1 MKNVIFLISFLI
13 CTNSFSQSTDSLEIV
28 RLSEEIQKVKEEN
41 KDLTLKVEVFNEANN
56 KIIKATYALLALII
70 GIGIWNAI
78 QSYRINNQK
87 LKSIEENI
95 LRKVE
100 SQNKEM
106 LQKLSLENQST
117 LNSHINSIKR
127 EILEN
132 KILLAKM
139 SCQSIKP
146 RIYRDINVEG
156 FSLNKLLELS
166 IQYRKISGDTRE
178 LKESLNHIINYFKE
192 YPDSIEREEYEV
204 NLIRNTVKSIATDDF
219 SDLKEL
225 ILELTKKND

>member
-1 MKNVIFLISFLI
+1 MKKVIFIISLLIS
-13 CTNSFSQSTDSLEIV
+13 TNSFSQSSDSLEV
-28 RLSEEIQKVKEEN
+28 ARLSEEIQIVKQEN
-41 KDLTLKVEVFNEANN
+41 KDLSLKIEVFNEANN

-87 LKSIEENI
+87 LRSIEENI
-95 LRKVE
+95 LKKVE

-106 LQKLSLENQST
+106 LRKLSLENQSI
-117 LNSHINSIKR
+117 LNSHINSSKR
-127 EILEN
+127 EVLEN

-139 SCQSIKP
+139 SCQSIQP

-156 FSLNKLLELS
+156 FSLNRLLELS
-166 IQYRKISGDTRE
+166 IQYLKISGDTKE
-178 LKESLNHIINYFKE
+178 LKEALNHTINYFKK
-192 YPDSIEREEYEV
+192 YPDTIEREEYEV
-204 NLIRNTVKSIATDDF
+204 DLIRNTVKSITNDNF

-225 ILELTKKND
+225 ILDLTKKR